1 MHVLLIKWGKK
12 RPDEAFLTD
21 FNGNNQL
28 IKLWSSGKIISEV
41 LDEEKKLTSFIN
53 DLDDVTIIE
62 YKRYCDYFG
71 TCKSQSLFDYPLEYN
86 DLKDGIKKIIS
97 NKNEFGGEWQKIRA
111 DAAEVYSILEKKGV
125 LVCGKKI
132 NPHYSMNVYS
142 GRSKNTGFNL
152 QGSNSDFDVSHVDD
166 RFNIL
171 VRFDWIAADMRM
183 ASYMSKDNNLISSY
197 EKSDPYTYIS
207 ECLGGKID
215 RDKCKLELNKA
226 VNSLVHNDLVLKI
239 FPKLGEW
246 IKVQKDSLERNGYAE
261 SILGRKFYTDHTLK
275 GNRRAFNGTLQGSVA
290 HAMQSTIS
298 RVTDECGGII
308 LAEQHD
314 SLTVATPESR
324 LLKTIKSVSD
334 IMLEPLKGIKMP
346 LVVEIGRSWCKYKKY
361 KEFR

>member
-1 MHVLLIKWGKK
+1 MYVLIIKWGKK
-12 RPDEAFLTD
+12 RPDEAFLTNFSGD
-21 FNGNNQL
+21 NR
-28 IKLWSSGKIISEV
+28 IVKLWNSGKSINEV
-41 LDEEKKLTSFIN
+41 LEEEKKLIN
-53 DLDDVTIIE
+53 FVDELDEITIIE

-71 TCKSQSLFDYPLEYN
+71 TCKSQSLFDFPLDYT
-86 DLKDGIKKIIS
+86 DLKDGIKEIIR
-97 NKNEFGGEWQKIRA
+97 NKDEFGSEWQKIRA
-111 DAAEVYSILEKKGV
+111 DAAEVYSTLEKRGI
-125 LVCGKKI
+125 LVCGKKV

-152 QGSNSDFDVSHVDD
+152 QGSNGDYDISHINDKY
-166 RFNIL
+166 NMLI
-171 VRFDWIAADMRM
+171 RFDWIAADMRM
-183 ASYMSKDNNLISSY
+183 ASYMSKDENLINSY

-215 RDKCKLELNKA
+215 REKCKLELNKS

-246 IKVQKDSLERNGYAE
+246 IKIQKDNLESNGYAK

-298 RVTDECGGII
+298 KVTNECGGII

-314 SLTVATPESR
+314 SLTVAAPENR
-324 LLKTIKSVSD
+324 LLKTIKSVSN
-334 IMLEPLKGIKMP
+334 IMLEPLKNIRMP
-346 LVVEIGRSWCKYKKY
+346 LVVEIGRNWCKYKKY